1 MPPPVLQNPSKIRNF
16 SIIAHI
22 DHGKSTLA
30 DRLLEATGTLTEREQ
45 VDQFLDKMDL
55 ERERGITI
63 KAQSVRLAYRAD
75 DGQTYELNLIDT
87 PGHVDFHYEV
97 SRSLAACEGALLVV
111 DAAQGVEAQTLANV
125 YLALDG
131 NLAIVPI
138 LNKID
143 LPVARPDEV
152 KQEIED
158 IIGLDA
164 SDALLVSAKTGQGI
178 HEVLEAI
185 VKRVPPPAGNPE
197 APLKA
202 LIFDS
207 WYDAYRGVVVL
218 TRIVDG
224 TLRKGQKVKFMA
236 TGKVYE
242 VANVGIMAPHPTEVE
257 ALGTGEVGFLTAAI
271 KEVGETRVG
280 DTLTDAE
287 NPTAEALH
295 GFKLIQP
302 MVYAGVFPTDPAAYG
317 ELREALEKL
326 KLNDASITFEPE
338 TSLALGFGFRC
349 GFLGLLHMEIIQER
363 LEREF
368 DLDLITTAPS
378 VRYRVVY
385 QDGRVEEVSNPA
397 KIPDAGKYEHV
408 EEPMIH
414 ATIHVPQEYV
424 GAMVTLCEERRGSQT
439 GIHYGAGGRVM
450 VKYDLPLAEVVFGFY
465 DKMKTL
471 SRGYASLDYEPAGY
485 RPAELVRLDLLV
497 NGEKVDALSVVCH
510 RDVSFN
516 RGRDLCI
523 KMKELIHQ
531 QMFEVAIQAAIGSKV
546 IARTTV
552 KALRKNVTA
561 KCYGGDITRKRK
573 LLERQKEGK
582 KRMKAVGSVEIP
594 QEAFLAVL
602 KVD

>member
-1 MPPPVLQNPSKIRNF
+1 LPPPILQPPSRIRNF

-30 DRLLEATGTLTEREQ
+30 DRLLELTGTLTEREK

-63 KAQSVRLAYRAD
+63 KAQSVRLSYTAE
-75 DGQTYELNLIDT
+75 DGLTYELNLIDT

-125 YLALDG
+125 YLALDS
-131 NLAIVPI
+131 NLAIIPV

-152 KQEIED
+152 KEEIED

-164 SDALLVSAKTGQGI
+164 SDALLVSAKTGEGI

-185 VKRVPPPAGNPE
+185 VKRIPSPAGNPQ

-202 LIFDS
+202 LVFDS

-218 TRIVDG
+218 VRVFDG
-224 TLRKGQKVKFMA
+224 SVKKGQKVRFMG
-236 TGKVYE
+236 TGRICE
-242 VANVGIMAPHPTEVE
+242 IASVGIMAPHPTEVGE
-257 ALGTGEVGFLTAAI
+257 LDTGEVGFLTAAI
-271 KEVGETRVG
+271 KEVGDTRVG
-280 DTLTDAE
+280 DTITDADH
-287 NPTAEALH
+287 PTAEALH
-295 GFKLIQP
+295 GFKVVQP
-302 MVYAGVFPTDPAAYG
+302 MVFAGVFPTDPAAYT
-317 ELREALEKL
+317 ELRESLEKL
-326 KLNDASITFEPE
+326 LLNDASISFEPE

-368 DLDLITTAPS
+368 NLDLITTAPS
-378 VRYRVVY
+378 VRYRIVY
-385 QDGRVEEVSNPA
+385 EDGTVEEVSNPA
-397 KIPDAGKYEHV
+397 KVPDSGKYKV
-408 EEPMIH
+408 IEEPVIL

-424 GAMVTLCEERRGSQT
+424 GAMVTLCEERRGTQK

-450 VKYDLPLAEVVFGFY
+450 VKYELPLAEVVFGFY
-465 DKMKTL
+465 DKLKTL

-485 RPAELVRLDLLV
+485 RPADLVRLDLLV
-497 NGEKVDALSVVCH
+497 NGDKVDALSVVCH
-510 RDVSFN
+510 RDVSYN

-573 LLERQKEGK
+573 LLEKQKEGK
-582 KRMKAVGSVEIP
+582 KRMKSVGSVEIP